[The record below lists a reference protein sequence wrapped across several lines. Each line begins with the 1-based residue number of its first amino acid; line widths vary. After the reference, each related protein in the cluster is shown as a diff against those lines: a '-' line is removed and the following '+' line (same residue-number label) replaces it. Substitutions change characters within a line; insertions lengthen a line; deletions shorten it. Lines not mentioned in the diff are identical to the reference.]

1 LLSQAPKR
9 LMNEFL
15 ITASTTFGLVALAE
29 LGDKTQ
35 LVCMTLAA
43 RHPPAPVLLG
53 AIIAFAILNLLAVLF
68 GAAAAAWLP
77 PWLIAAAVRLIAAA
91 VAVLFAIFGLNALR
105 EAGEETVDVRERS
118 GRSVFVSAFALIF
131 LAELG
136 DKTQLAVAGL
146 ASTQAVLPV
155 WVGGT
160 LALAFT
166 SALGVWAGQTLLRRL
181 PVHVLHRVSGI
192 LFLALAALAAWRAIS
207 AFPG

>member
-1 LLSQAPKR
+1 
-9 LMNEFL
+9 MNEFL
-15 ITASTTFGLVALAE
+15 VTVSATFGLVALAE

-43 RHPPAPVLLG
+43 RHPPLPVLLG
-53 AIIAFAILNLLAVLF
+53 AVVAFAILNLLAVLF
-68 GAAAAAWLP
+68 GAVVAAWLP
-77 PWLIAAAVRLIAAA
+77 EWLVAAA
-91 VAVLFAIFGLNALR
+91 VAILFAIFGLNSLR
-105 EAGEETVDVRERS
+105 AAGEENVEVRESS

-146 ASTQAVLPV
+146 ASAQAALPV

-192 LFLALAALAAWRAIS
+192 LFLALAAFAAWRAIAALS
-207 AFPG
+207 GRAFALA

>member
-1 LLSQAPKR
+1 MSD
-9 LMNEFL
+9 FL
-15 ITASTTFGLVALAE
+15 ITVSTTFGLVALAE

-43 RHPPAPVLLG
+43 RHPPVPVLLG

-77 PWLIAAAVRLIAAA
+77 QWLVAAA
-91 VAVLFAIFGLNALR
+91 VAVLFALFGFKALR
-105 EAGEETVDVRERS
+105 EAGEDSVEVRERS
-118 GRSVFVSAFALIF
+118 GRSVLVSAFALIF

-146 ASTQAVLPV
+146 ASTHAALPV

-160 LALAFT
+160 IALALT

-181 PVHVLHRVSGI
+181 PIRVLHRVSGI
-192 LFLALAALAAWRAIS
+192 LFLALAAIAAWRAFS
-207 AFPG
+207 AFDG

>member
-1 LLSQAPKR
+1 
-9 LMNEFL
+9 M
-15 ITASTTFGLVALAE
+15 
-29 LGDKTQ
+29 
-35 LVCMTLAA
+35 
-43 RHPPAPVLLG
+43 
-53 AIIAFAILNLLAVLF
+53 
-68 GAAAAAWLP
+68 
-77 PWLIAAAVRLIAAA
+77 
-91 VAVLFAIFGLNALR
+91 NALR

>member
-1 LLSQAPKR
+1 MLSQAPKR

-77 PWLIAAAVRLIAAA
+77 PWLIAAA